1 MSQTISFEVYRTE
14 VLTISGEQFT
24 VSFAKRKDE
33 EEYAM
38 FAVNG
43 NRTKSWKAFYS
54 AEAAADFAVC
64 TGQSLE
70 DEVYKVLKGDVA
82 RGHMEDHSRL

>member
-1 MSQTISFEVYRTE
+1 MSQIITFEIYRTE

-24 VSFAKRKDE
+24 VSFAKRKE
-33 EEYAM
+33 EDEYAL

-43 NRTKSWKAFYS
+43 NRTKSWRAFYS
-54 AEAAADFAVC
+54 AEAAANFAVC

-70 DEVYKVLKGDVA
+70 DEVYKVLKGDVV
-82 RGHMEDHSRL
+82 RGHVEDHSRL